1 MFLLQSV
8 GKSRRPRLG
17 RGIHRS
23 ELKHKMYLS
32 YFPVKMLT
40 GACTDVIEKSLRQK
54 KQYPPFLY
62 DSI

>member
-1 MFLLQSV
+1 MYTEA
-8 GKSRRPRLG
+8 
-17 RGIHRS
+17 
-23 ELKHKMYLS
+23 ELAIGCIYRT
-32 YFPVKMLT
+32 FPLKMLA